1 MPQYQTS
8 TSSTTTSFT
17 QTIPTSQPQENGFL
31 VFKTFV
37 PTSDALSDVIFHL
50 CSATDVITGVK
61 PGRTISLI
69 RPENGKVVSVPL
81 TKVCDLL
88 PHATAKAIQDALSID
103 PRSLPPESL
112 VPSFFGVYQESAPV
126 EFSFAP
132 LYGHQAVLSISPP
145 RQVLHGDSVRNEV
158 TMTMRYDSREI
169 HVTQATALVSELCA
183 RLSKF

>member
-1 MPQYQTS
+1 M
-8 TSSTTTSFT
+8 
-17 QTIPTSQPQENGFL
+17 
-31 VFKTFV
+31 
-37 PTSDALSDVIFHL
+37 
-50 CSATDVITGVK
+50 
-61 PGRTISLI
+61 
-69 RPENGKVVSVPL
+69 
-81 TKVCDLL
+81 
-88 PHATAKAIQDALSID
+88 
-103 PRSLPPESL
+103 
-112 VPSFFGVYQESAPV
+112 PSFFGVYQESAPV